1 MAINIFSVQCIADI
15 ENSISSKARGER
27 LASLGPILRSWA
39 ENELKEHLSHD
50 TKEQKDRR
58 NYRLSLTLKSAKDL
72 DQALDALYDFDCDY
86 VKYHA
91 DDNVA
96 NDLADKGLNDLTES
110 VVDILKSRVTDDLK
124 DRVKKFIAAVERAI
138 CIPKKGQPQTEIPY
152 LVVLDA
158 AAIYT
163 YITGRKATRT
173 ETQGSFT
180 NFCTPIWNTVFG
192 EKTRGFTAAMKKL
205 ESERNAGRGASPII
219 TNFFLRQSQL

>member
-1 MAINIFSVQCIADI
+1 MASNIFSVQCITDI
-15 ENSISSKARGER
+15 ENSVCSTAKSDH
-27 LASLGPILRSWA
+27 LALLGSILRYWA
-39 ENELKEHLSHD
+39 ENELKEHLSHE
-50 TKEQKDRR
+50 TKEQKDLR

-72 DQALDALYDFDCDY
+72 DRVLDALYDFDCDY
-86 VKYHA
+86 VNYYA
-91 DDNVA
+91 DANVVRE
-96 NDLADKGLNDLTES
+96 LADR
-110 VVDILKSRVTDDLK
+110 VVDDFTGSFVDALNNRVMDDLK
-124 DRVKKFIAAVERAI
+124 DGLKKFIPAVEHAI
-138 CIPKKGQPQTEIPY
+138 FIPKKGQPPTVIPY

-173 ETQGSFT
+173 EAQGSFT

-192 EKTRGFTAAMKKL
+192 ENTRGFTAAMKKL

>member
-39 ENELKEHLSHD
+39 ENELKEHLSHE

-58 NYRLSLTLKSAKDL
+58 NYRLSRTLESAKVL
-72 DQALDALYDFDCDY
+72 DRALDALYDFDCDY

-96 NDLADKGLNDLTES
+96 NDLADRDLDDLTDS
-110 VVDILKSRVTDDLK
+110 VVDILKNRVIDDLK
-124 DRVKKFIAAVERAI
+124 DRVKKFIPAVERAI
-138 CIPKKGQPQTEIPY
+138 CIPKKGQPQNVIPY

-173 ETQGSFT
+173 ETQGSFI

-192 EKTRGFTAAMKKL
+192 ENTRGFTAAMKKL
-205 ESERNAGRGASPII
+205 ESERKAGRGASPII
-219 TNFFLRQSQL
+219 TNFFLRQSNL

>member
-39 ENELKEHLSHD
+39 ENELKEHLSHE
-50 TKEQKDRR
+50 KNEQKDLR

-72 DQALDALYDFDCDY
+72 DRVLDALYDFDCDY
-86 VKYHA
+86 VNYYA
-91 DDNVA
+91 DANVVHE
-96 NDLADKGLNDLTES
+96 LADRVVDDLTGS
-110 VVDILKSRVTDDLK
+110 FVDALNNRIIDDLK
-124 DRVKKFIAAVERAI
+124 YRVKNFIPAVERAI
-138 CIPKKGQPQTEIPY
+138 GIPKTGQPPKFIPY

-173 ETQGSFT
+173 EAQGSFT

-192 EKTRGFTAAMKKL
+192 ENTRGFTAAMKKL